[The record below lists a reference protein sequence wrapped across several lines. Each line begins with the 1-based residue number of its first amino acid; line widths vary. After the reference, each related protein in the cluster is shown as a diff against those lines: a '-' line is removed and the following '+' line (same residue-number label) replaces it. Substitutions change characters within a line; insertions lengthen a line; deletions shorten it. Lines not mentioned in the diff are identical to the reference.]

1 MPMPLENMMKDI
13 RDKEKAWK
21 DVNKQELE
29 RWNNSVKDSAIE
41 DSIKDL
47 FNHTKDKEWTSEK
60 KEKLDVLLEKAP
72 PLEKSISIYV
82 KEQSAYLKKHLKKE
96 GTDKIVTNEFY
107 LRGNE
112 GNNAGDVNTL
122 ESGQYLVIVNV
133 PAGEKVAYMKEG
145 NQSLLLLR
153 RNTTYKLNT
162 VTNVNDESGNSHYIW
177 HTDLVPRDPT
187 ENSTHNPDSI
197 QAAKEAA
204 FEKLGEKWV
213 NSLKPKEKAAITAY
227 SGPDYTVI
235 NSYLRNNMNLHPE
248 WVQGT
253 SQAELNKMIDELNET
268 IESVDDAIQKAAL
281 AEDTVLSR
289 DTGEIEMH
297 KDDGFL
303 KHMFDLD
310 LESESGIKTFGDYLE
325 KARTLVQHNIGTTLI
340 PLAYTSTTIKNK
352 NTFAPHSA
360 IRLEIT
366 APKGTQAPYIASLSQ
381 YPSEKEV
388 LLPRESK
395 FKITGA
401 STVQENGFNR
411 LVIKATLDITKDIH
425 TEQTNTGDF
434 HTERQKAKPW
444 GIQKYESW
452 RNGLTTSP
460 EVSDPTTQIKQPEDA
475 AKSEKAALYYYSSI
489 NYADINTYLRT
500 GGKGN
505 TPLDKVIEQMDTAL
519 QKAETPEMLYVYR
532 RVDER
537 AILEP
542 LLLMAKEQ
550 NLNISM
556 EEAKVLQS
564 SVLRDQNQKISDEI
578 VKEIKN
584 VVTKDKG
591 TIPEKAYMSTSLY
604 NASSGLFAKLPILIR
619 LKVPKGTHAA
629 YLGGVAKLDEGELL
643 IARGS
648 DYTINDVEKKTDG
661 AGRDYLQIEA
671 TLNKV

>member
-1 MPMPLENMMKDI
+1 VSD
-13 RDKEKAWK
+13 D
-21 DVNKQELE
+21 
-29 RWNNSVKDSAIE
+29 
-41 DSIKDL
+41 
-47 FNHTKDKEWTSEK
+47 
-60 KEKLDVLLEKAP
+60 
-72 PLEKSISIYV
+72 
-82 KEQSAYLKKHLKKE
+82 
-96 GTDKIVTNEFY
+96 
-107 LRGNE
+107 
-112 GNNAGDVNTL
+112 
-122 ESGQYLVIVNV
+122 
-133 PAGEKVAYMKEG
+133 
-145 NQSLLLLR
+145 
-153 RNTTYKLNT
+153 
-162 VTNVNDESGNSHYIW
+162 SGNSHDMY
-177 HTDLVPRDPT
+177 TADLVPRDRG
-187 ENSTHNPDSI
+187 ENSTHGTDSL

-204 FEKLGEKWV
+204 FEKFGEKWA

-253 SQAELNKMIDELNET
+253 SQAELTEMIDELNKT
-268 IESVDDAIQKAAL
+268 IESVDDAIQKAVL

-297 KDDGFL
+297 KEDGFL
-303 KHMFDLD
+303 QHMFDLD

-352 NTFAPHSA
+352 NTFAPYSA

-366 APKGTQAPYIASLSQ
+366 AQKGTQAPYIASLSR

-395 FKITGA
+395 IKITGA

-460 EVSDPTTQIKQPEDA
+460 EVSNPTTQIKKPEDA
-475 AKSEKAALYYYSSI
+475 AKSERAALYYYSSI

-505 TPLDKVIEQMDTAL
+505 APLDKVIEQMDTAL

-550 NLNISM
+550 NLNIST
-556 EEAKVLQS
+556 EDQKVLQS
-564 SVLRDQNQKISDEI
+564 SVLRDQNQKISDKI

-629 YLGGVAKLDEGELL
+629 YLGGVAKLDEGEVL

-648 DYTINDVEKKTDG
+648 DYTIDDVEKKTDG
-661 AGRDYLQIEA
+661 AGRDYLQVEA
-671 TLNKV
+671 TLVKK